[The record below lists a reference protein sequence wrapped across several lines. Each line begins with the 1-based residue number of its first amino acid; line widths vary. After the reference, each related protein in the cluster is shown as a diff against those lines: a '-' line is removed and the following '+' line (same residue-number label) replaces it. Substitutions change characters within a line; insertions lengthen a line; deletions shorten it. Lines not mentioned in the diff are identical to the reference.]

1 MELPEDV
8 LQLVREYAKP
18 WFTHY
23 KQYKR
28 SLVERGIHED
38 IPLRNALQY
47 YPEIILPVLVKLEKS
62 RVEYLVVLHDYA
74 GKSVNMSKQQ
84 EFYNIREIC
93 CKNDRQYTD
102 ILQMLT
108 AMHTFKILML
118 EAR

>member
-8 LQLVREYAKP
+8 LKIVREFAKP
-18 WFTHY
+18 CFTHY
-23 KQYKR
+23 KHYKR

-38 IPLRNALQY
+38 IALRNALQY

-62 RVEYLVVLHDYA
+62 RAEYLVVLHDYA
-74 GKSVNMSKQQ
+74 GKSMNMSKQQ

-93 CKNDRQYTD
+93 CKDDRQYTHL
-102 ILQMLT
+102 LQMLT
-108 AMHTFKILML
+108 TMHTIKILMR